1 MNDEMFDRVYQ
12 HGRAALNRDIEVG
25 AHKLAQTIGNGL
37 RALHRIEW
45 NAPWAKPA
53 PPSIGG
59 Q

>member
-12 HGRAALNRDIEVG
+12 QGRAAFNRDLEVAG
-25 AHKLAQTIGNGL
+25 HKLAETIGNSL

-53 PPSIGG
+53 PPSRAGR
-59 Q
+59 